1 MDCIIADDSKIMR
14 MLLSKIVENLGYRAI
29 EAENGDELLQQYMS
43 IQPDLI
49 ISDWELPLYDGVDIL
64 YKIRADKKIKQPI
77 FMFCAYT
84 KDTAIIEQALEA
96 KADDFIMRPFDED
109 IIESKLK
116 LAMLRRK
123 EVENA

>member
-1 MDCIIADDSKIMR
+1 

>member
-49 ISDWELPLYDGVDIL
+49 ISDWELPL
-64 YKIRADKKIKQPI
+64 
-77 FMFCAYT
+77 
-84 KDTAIIEQALEA
+84 
-96 KADDFIMRPFDED
+96 
-109 IIESKLK
+109 
-116 LAMLRRK
+116 
-123 EVENA
+123 